1 MCARVFFFW
10 FPSDWRYSTPFPT
23 FTNSL
28 PSFMVTSY
36 REPYTI
42 TECFHTFCKSC
53 IFTTFHLKYLK
64 CPVCK
69 ISLEPDPYKVVISDR
84 TMQELVLKL
93 FPQLQQLDEEQER
106 LFYESRGIQR
116 KKLKKLEGAH
126 HHELHQQQQQ
136 QQQPRTNISRR
147 SKWNSSNHGINTS
160 FQNHKRPNTYLSS
173 LSQEETNLNNTPLTM
188 QQSNRN
194 SSSSSKYYLSN
205 EKALLVDEILF
216 LLLPHKYQEGYRHLP
231 PLRNQVIRTSGRLK
245 IRLLRKY
252 IYNNLIALDQ
262 SLSEINPSL
271 VRKQTKIR
279 FFLKKIASFLKKVF
293 FFFFKSC
300 VHLF

>member
-1 MCARVFFFW
+1 
-10 FPSDWRYSTPFPT
+10 
-23 FTNSL
+23 
-28 PSFMVTSY
+28 
-36 REPYTI
+36 
-42 TECFHTFCKSC
+42 
-53 IFTTFHLKYLK
+53 
-64 CPVCK
+64 
-69 ISLEPDPYKVVISDR
+69 
-84 TMQELVLKL
+84 MQELVLKL
-93 FPQLQQLDEEQER
+93 FPQLQHLDEEQER

-271 VRKQTKIR
+271 VEILCCGDPLGDELSIT
-279 FFLKKIASFLKKVF
+279 F
-293 FFFFKSC
+293 
-300 VHLF
+300 VHKTRWVLSTQFSLTYRILDELDG